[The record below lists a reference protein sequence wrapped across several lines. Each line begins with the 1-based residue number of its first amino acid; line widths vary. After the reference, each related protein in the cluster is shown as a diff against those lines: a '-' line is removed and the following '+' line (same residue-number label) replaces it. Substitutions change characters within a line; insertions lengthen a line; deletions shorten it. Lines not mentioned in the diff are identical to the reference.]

1 MLIAFCGRPVI
12 RRTRPF
18 GGVENTQKPTE
29 MALCGGKSKKTQ
41 QNHSFLR
48 FFALQ
53 AVPLSRMIGLTK
65 EEIEHFRIVLFFS
78 NLPVQG
84 GRMDNFLPNQNEDI
98 GRF

>member
-1 MLIAFCGRPVI
+1 MVFLG
-12 RRTRPF
+12 
-18 GGVENTQKPTE
+18 
-29 MALCGGKSKKTQ
+29 
-41 QNHSFLR
+41 FLR
-48 FFALQ
+48 FFTLQ
-53 AVPLSRMIGLTK
+53 VLALSRMIGLTK